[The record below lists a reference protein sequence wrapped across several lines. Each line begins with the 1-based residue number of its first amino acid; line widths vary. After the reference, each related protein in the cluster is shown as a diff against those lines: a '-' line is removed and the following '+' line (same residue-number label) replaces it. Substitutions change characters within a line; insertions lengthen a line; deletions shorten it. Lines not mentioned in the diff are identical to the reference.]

1 MCQVYKAVPELARNE
16 NDEIT
21 LEESESSTHSLVDY
35 IKQTTIIPWREYTT
49 HSVFLASFSLSLL
62 YLTVLSFGA
71 TMVTYLLHTGFSPLE
86 VSGMRIGSVIAE
98 LSGTWAAPFIMDRI
112 GPIRSGLWFLN
123 WQSCCLAAAAAGY
136 VFLDPSSRM
145 VAVSLIVGVSLS
157 RIGLWGFDLA
167 VQFLVQGVSIF
178 VFFLSSSS
186 S

>member
-1 MCQVYKAVPELARNE
+1 MARYE
-16 NDEIT
+16 NDETI
-21 LEESESSTHSLVDY
+21 LNESESSTRSLADY
-35 IKQTTIIPWREYTT
+35 IKQITIIPWREYTS

-71 TMVTYLLHTGFSPLE
+71 TMVTYLLHVGFSPLE

-112 GPIRSGLWFLN
+112 GPIRSGVWFLN

-136 VFLDPSSRM
+136 ICLDASSRM
-145 VAVSLIVGVSLS
+145 VAVTLIVGVSLS

-167 VQFLVQGVSIF
+167 VQFLVQEVSIF
-178 VFFLSSSS
+178 FLFLSSFTD
-186 S
+186 